1 MMANTFPKPVAEYLE
16 TTAGRAL
23 LDAGTIWFRWNARTQ
38 QVESSGNVLK
48 STPEQ
53 MSRPGTSVF
62 FRVGQGGWK
71 RYC

>member
-1 MMANTFPKPVAEYLE
+1 MTGALPKSVADYLDSP
-16 TTAGRAL
+16 AGRAL
-23 LDAGTIWFRWNARTQ
+23 LGTDCIWFRWDTRKRTI
-38 QVESSGNVLK
+38 ESSGNVLK

-62 FRVGQGGWK
+62 FRIGQGGWK

>member
-1 MMANTFPKPVAEYLE
+1 MTSALPKSVADYLDSS
-16 TTAGRAL
+16 AGRAL
-23 LDAGTIWFRWNARTQ
+23 LGADSIWFRWDTRKRTI
-38 QVESSGNVLK
+38 ESSGNVLK

-62 FRVGQGGWK
+62 FRIGQGGWK